1 MYYGRFSRKSLD
13 EAVANEVI
21 TPEERVQIE
30 NFYESNTFILKG
42 KPAVDTLRLAI
53 PDIVQ
58 VNYDSEQD
66 LYFMRVEKWPHIK
79 EMCLRN
85 ARTKPCNWRYVNQDD
100 QQTIFEYH
108 LDKYS
113 ILCPSSSFF

>member
-1 MYYGRFSRKSLD
+1 MYYGRFSQTSLD
-13 EAVANEVI
+13 IAVANEII

-42 KPAVDTLRLAI
+42 KDAVDSLKTVL

-58 VNYDSEQD
+58 VKYDSEQD

-79 EMCLRN
+79 QMCLRN
-85 ARTKPCNWRYVNQDD
+85 ARIKPLNWRYVTQND
-100 QQTIFEYH
+100 QRTLFEYY
-108 LDKYS
+108 LDTYS
-113 ILCPSSSFF
+113 IQIFC

>member
-1 MYYGRFSRKSLD
+1 MYYARFSQTSLD
-13 EAVANEVI
+13 IAVANEII

-30 NFYESNTFILKG
+30 TFYNSDTFILKG
-42 KPAVDTLRLAI
+42 KDAVDNLKTVI

-58 VNYDSEQD
+58 VEYDSEQD

-85 ARTKPCNWRYVNQDD
+85 AKMKPLNWRYVTQDD
-100 QQTIFEYH
+100 QRTLFEYY
-108 LDKYS
+108 LDTHS
-113 ILCPSSSFF
+113 IQLFY